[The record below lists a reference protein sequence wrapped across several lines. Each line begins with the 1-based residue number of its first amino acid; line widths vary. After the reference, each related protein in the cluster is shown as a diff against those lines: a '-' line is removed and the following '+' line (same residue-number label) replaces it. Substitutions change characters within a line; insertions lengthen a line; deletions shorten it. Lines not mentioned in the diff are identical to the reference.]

1 MVIIPAHLPY
11 KCNIKYILIIFTL
24 FSFNQNLLSTVEI
37 KVFVIYRLLVG
48 TLIINDRYI
57 MTKYLQ
63 TICLSLAIIGGI
75 NWFLIGLFDLN
86 IVNYMFGSLSF
97 IEKSIYILVGIA
109 SIYSISIFG
118 IICRH
123 LCK

>member
-1 MVIIPAHLPY
+1 
-11 KCNIKYILIIFTL
+11 
-24 FSFNQNLLSTVEI
+24 
-37 KVFVIYRLLVG
+37 
-48 TLIINDRYI
+48 

-118 IICRH
+118 IICRQ

>member
-1 MVIIPAHLPY
+1 M
-11 KCNIKYILIIFTL
+11 
-24 FSFNQNLLSTVEI
+24 NLHTTVEI

-48 TLIINDRYI
+48 TLIINGRCVMI
-57 MTKYLQ
+57 KYLQ

-75 NWFLIGLFDLN
+75 NWFSIGLFDLN
-86 IVNYMFGSLSF
+86 IVNYIFGSLPF

-109 SIYSISIFG
+109 SIYSISVFSL
-118 IICRH
+118 ICRQ

>member
-1 MVIIPAHLPY
+1 LVIVPAQQPH
-11 KCNIKYILIIFTL
+11 KCSIKYILIIFTL

-48 TLIINDRYI
+48 TLIINGRYI

-75 NWFLIGLFDLN
+75 NWFSIGLFDLN
-86 IVNYMFGSLSF
+86 IVNYIFGSLSF

-118 IICRH
+118 MICRQ

>member
-1 MVIIPAHLPY
+1 
-11 KCNIKYILIIFTL
+11 
-24 FSFNQNLLSTVEI
+24 
-37 KVFVIYRLLVG
+37 
-48 TLIINDRYI
+48 

-75 NWFLIGLFDLN
+75 NWFSIGLFDLN
-86 IVNYMFGSLSF
+86 IVNYIFGSLSF
-97 IEKSIYILVGIA
+97 IEKSIYILVGIV